1 MGGIR
6 NRAMQIRVKANRMI
20 SPVVLLNVAAIE
32 EKDDRIVFYG
42 KDSVVRNVA
51 KDGLELME
59 LVGITEEREKGTE

>member
-1 MGGIR
+1 
-6 NRAMQIRVKANRMI
+6 MQIRVKANRMI
-20 SPVVLLNVAAIE
+20 SSVVLLNVAAIE

>member
-1 MGGIR
+1 
-6 NRAMQIRVKANRMI
+6 MQIRVKANRMI
-20 SPVVLLNVAAIE
+20 SPVVLLNVEAIE

-42 KDSVVRNVA
+42 KNSVVRNVA

>member
-1 MGGIR
+1 
-6 NRAMQIRVKANRMI
+6 MI

-42 KDSVVRNVA
+42 KDSVVRNIA